1 MVSELQDAAARW
13 PAAAAQRHRC
23 LKVHQSSERQVPLT
37 AVEQDMRC
45 RAGDA
50 GLVVQK
56 VSALGPRLIPV
67 DLGDHVY
74 SRCIS
79 VMQPGL
85 GQKG

>member
-1 MVSELQDAAARW
+1 
-13 PAAAAQRHRC
+13 
-23 LKVHQSSERQVPLT
+23 
-37 AVEQDMRC
+37 MRC

-56 VSALGPRLIPV
+56 VSALGPRLILV

-79 VMQPGL
+79 VMQPGP
-85 GQKG
+85 GRKGNLLFTSQDFRHLPAFG